1 MADKEKTEEEKS
13 EEETIK
19 ASESIIR
26 LIKSLRGQDKADL
39 SDVIKYL
46 NHLGKNFAT
55 LKVESMFM
63 SRYICETGKADD
75 FGEWLKEAAKEDG
88 QEVKKDEA

>member
-1 MADKEKTEEEKS
+1 MEDEKKTEEEKS
-13 EEETIK
+13 EEETVK

-26 LIKSLRGQDKADL
+26 LIKSLGGQDKADL
-39 SDVIKYL
+39 SDVIRYL

-88 QEVKKDEA
+88 REVKKDEA